1 MRMYSGMNWARKQ
14 MRVVCIY
21 IRFKIGRVV
30 ECDDDEKRM
39 ASELCENAVHRVQT
53 FIEIIHRRRS
63 R

>member
-1 MRMYSGMNWARKQ
+1 

-39 ASELCENAVHRVQT
+39 ASELCENAAHRVQT